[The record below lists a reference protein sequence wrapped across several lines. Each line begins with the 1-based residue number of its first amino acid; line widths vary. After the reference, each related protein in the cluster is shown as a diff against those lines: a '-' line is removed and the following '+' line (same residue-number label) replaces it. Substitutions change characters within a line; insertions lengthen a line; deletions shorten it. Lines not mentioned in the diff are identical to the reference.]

1 MTIGKDNILVKNID
15 HLGLIS
21 GMIEEL
27 GFVDLID
34 KHIANDSRKVSVGT
48 AVKAL
53 IMNSMG
59 FSQHALYI
67 SPSFFERCDV
77 EHLFGSAYSAADF
90 NDDSLGRALDRLSE
104 YGVSRLFSLLSY
116 TACQNQG
123 LDDEFMHADST
134 NFSVEGEYKGSEG
147 GGVSIAHGYPKDGR
161 RDLKQVTLGLITA
174 YQSSIPRYIQCF
186 DGNSSDKD
194 HLPTLVSNYVEC
206 FKGGEKVG
214 IFISDSGIYSAENIS
229 DKLAGLE
236 WITRVPE
243 TIGSARK
250 LISDTAQADLSAV
263 EGIDGYSIKAFEIE
277 YGGVPQRWLLVYSNP
292 LFKAA
297 TKTIEDKADKQMQQL
312 RPKIQKWVKEF
323 FKEQSQAEDFIRQIS
338 EKYPLLDIQFSLK
351 EQPYYIKKGKP
362 TVENQR
368 IGYQFQSIEL
378 RLNTAEISKQA
389 SAKSRF
395 ILTTNVLDK
404 VRLPDEKILKA
415 YKQQASSVENSFKF
429 LKDPI
434 FFAESFFVKKTGRL
448 QALLMIMALA
458 LLIYALC
465 ERKLRNALAAKKE
478 TVWSQNKQKTEK
490 PTMRMVFSQFRG
502 IHIVK
507 VTQNGSQQTFIANLN
522 ENHRKIIS
530 ILGHPF
536 SKYYLLME

>member
-1 MTIGKDNILVKNID
+1 MTIRKEDILVKNID
-15 HLGLIS
+15 HLGLIA

-27 GFVDLID
+27 GFVELID
-34 KHIANDSRKVSVGT
+34 KHIENDGRKVSIGT

-59 FSQHALYI
+59 FAQHALYI

-90 NDDSLGRALDRLSE
+90 NDDSLGRALDRLSA

-116 TACQNQG
+116 RACQNQG

-134 NFSVEGEYKGSEG
+134 NFSVEGEYKNSEG
-147 GGVSIAHGYPKDGR
+147 EVLISHGYPKDGR
-161 RDLKQVTLGLITA
+161 RDLKQVTLGLITT
-174 YQSSIPRYIQCF
+174 YQSSIPRYMQCF

-194 HLPTLVSNYVEC
+194 HLPTLVNNYVEC
-206 FKGGEKVG
+206 FKAGEKVG

-229 DKLAGLE
+229 DKLTGLE

-243 TIGSARK
+243 TIGAAKK

-263 EGIDGYSIKAFEIE
+263 KDIEGYSIKAFESE
-277 YGGVPQRWLLVYSNP
+277 YGEVPQRWLLVYSNP

-297 TKTIEDKADKQMQQL
+297 TKTIEDKADKQRQQL
-312 RPKIQKWVKEF
+312 KPKIQKWMKEF
-323 FKEQSQAEDFIRQIS
+323 FKEQSQAKDFIQQIS
-338 EKYPLLDIQFSLK
+338 EKYPLLNIQFTLK

-362 TVENQR
+362 KPENQR
-368 IGYQFQSIEL
+368 IGYQYQSIEL
-378 RLNTAEISKQA
+378 LLNTTEISKQA
-389 SAKSRF
+389 GAKSRF

-448 QALLMIMALA
+448 QALLLIMALA

-465 ERKLRNALAAKKE
+465 ERKLRKSLADKKE
-478 TVWSQNKQKTEK
+478 TLLSQNKKKTEN

-507 VTQNGSQQTFIANLN
+507 ISQNESTQTFIANLN

-530 ILGHPF
+530 LLGHPF
-536 SKYYLLME
+536 SKYYLFME